1 MANIIRWEPFGD
13 IVHVRHAMDRLF
25 DDSFFSRPWRV
36 VRWENGES
44 LSPLDVYETDDEL
57 VVKAVLPGVKPED
70 VDVSITGDTLSIK
83 GAFKAEEETE
93 KRSYYLQERRQ
104 GSFHRAI
111 TLPTE
116 VETDKAE
123 AVFEHGVLT
132 LTMPK
137 AEAVKPKT
145 IQVKAHSMIEGEK
158 E

>member
-1 MANIIRWEPFGD
+1 MANIIRWEPFGE
-13 IVHVRHAMDRLF
+13 IVHLRHAMDSLF
-25 DDSFFSRPWRV
+25 DESFPGPWRV
-36 VRWENGES
+36 VGWENGES

-83 GAFKAEEETE
+83 GEFKAEEETK
-93 KRSYYLQERRQ
+93 KRSYYRQERRY

-137 AEAVKPKT
+137 AEAVKPRT

-158 E
+158 N